1 VLCALYGLHKPFS
14 VNPKK
19 KIFVI
24 SGEASG
30 DLHAANLIHEMKEIQ
45 SNVEFVGW
53 GGDRMIKE
61 GVTIKKHISELAF
74 MGFKEV
80 ILNLK
85 TILRNFKLCK
95 TQILALKPDFLILVD
110 YPGFNLRI
118 AKWAK
123 KEGIPVAYYISP
135 QIWAWKQSRV
145 FQIKENVKKMYCILP
160 FESDFYKKF
169 DVEVEYCGHPLLD
182 EINRFNNLDDNKL
195 NSDKPI
201 LAILPG
207 SRKQEIERKL
217 PIMLEAAKK
226 FPEFETVVACAP
238 NIETNYYNKYAS
250 KNVRFMQNETYKLL
264 NSATL
269 AIVTSGTATLETA
282 LFQVPQVVCYKSSK
296 MSYLIARLLVK
307 IKFISLV
314 NLILDREVVCELI
327 QKDCTSE
334 RIVSELKSIEPNLT
348 KRNKMLEDY
357 HELIA
362 ILGQKGSSKRVA
374 EKIWF
379 EFG

>member
-1 VLCALYGLHKPFS
+1 MR
-14 VNPKK
+14 
-19 KIFVI
+19 KIRP
-24 SGEASG
+24 SA
-30 DLHAANLIHEMKEIQ
+30 Q
-45 SNVEFVGW
+45 FVGW
-53 GGDRMIKE
+53 GGDRMLKE
-61 GVTIKKHISELAF
+61 GVEIKKHISELAF

-80 ILNLK
+80 LLNLK
-85 TILRNFKLCK
+85 TILRNFRLCK
-95 TQILALKPDFLILVD
+95 IHISEFKPDFLILVD

-123 KEGIPVAYYISP
+123 KQGIAVAYYISP

-145 FQIKENVKKMYCILP
+145 FQIKENVTKMYCILP
-160 FESDFYKKF
+160 FEADFYKKF
-169 DVEVEYCGHPLLD
+169 DVEVTYCGHPLLD
-182 EINRFNNLDDNKL
+182 EINEFNTLKNNKIA
-195 NSDKPI
+195 SEKPI

-226 FPEFETVVACAP
+226 FPEYETIVACAP
-238 NIETNYYNKYAS
+238 NLDTSYYQKYES
-250 KNVRFMQNETYKLL
+250 INVRFIQNETYKLL
-264 NSATL
+264 NSSTM

-282 LFQVPQVVCYKSSK
+282 LFRVPQVVCYKSSR

-307 IKFISLV
+307 IKYISLV

-327 QKDCTSE
+327 QNACNSE
-334 RIVSELKSIEPNLT
+334 RIVQELQKIEPESI
-348 KRNKMLEDY
+348 KRSEMLKDY
-357 HELIA
+357 ADLINV
-362 ILGQKGSSKRVA
+362 LGQNGSSKRVA

>member
-1 VLCALYGLHKPFS
+1 VSLSKR
-14 VNPKK
+14 
-19 KIFVI
+19 IFII

-30 DLHAANLIHEMKEIQ
+30 DLHASNLIREMKLIEA
-45 SNVEFVGW
+45 NAEFIGW
-53 GGDRMIKE
+53 GGDRMIRE
-61 GVTIKKHISELAF
+61 GVKVKKHISELAF

-95 TQILALKPDFLILVD
+95 NQILEFKPDFLILVD

-145 FQIKENVKKMYCILP
+145 FQIKENVTKMYCILP

-169 DVEVEYCGHPLLD
+169 SVEVEYCGHPLLD
-182 EINRFNNLDDNKL
+182 EINNFNESNDNKL
-195 NSDKPI
+195 SFDKPI

-217 PIMLEAAKK
+217 PIMLKAAKD
-226 FPEFETVVACAP
+226 FPNYDIAVACAP
-238 NIETNYYNKYAS
+238 NLDVDYYQKYKS
-250 KNVRFMQNETYKLL
+250 ENIFFIKDQTYKLL
-264 NSATL
+264 NSATIAL
-269 AIVTSGTATLETA
+269 VTSGTATLETA
-282 LFQVPQVVCYKSSK
+282 LFRVPQVVCYKSSNL
-296 MSYLIARLLVK
+296 SYFIAKLLVK
-307 IKFISLV
+307 INYISLV
-314 NLILDREVVCELI
+314 NLILNREVVCELI
-327 QKDCTSE
+327 QNECNPE
-334 RIVSELKSIEPNLT
+334 RITSELKLIEPT
-348 KRNKMLEDY
+348 AKKRIKILQEYD
-357 HELIA
+357 ELQA
-362 ILGQKGSSKRVA
+362 ILGGKGSSKRVA

-379 EFG
+379 EFGGILKE